1 MPHNRPSSSD
11 IHDKGRYNSS
21 KKFTEIVEDLNSISV
36 LDKTSESELS
46 QILSKKAMGCGVM
59 VVGGA
64 LILPALLFASEYGA
78 GGGVAFCVLLGMV
91 LLISAAFYNQYLS
104 NKSNEVSKDEF
115 SDYRYQVASELLPC
129 LGIDIDPNS
138 NLEINLNLK
147 ELPVIDST
155 GQNKKEKTNSPKGE
169 RQFVATLEP
178 ILTLVGRF
186 LDGTKFNFEITE
198 YTASY
203 GEWFY
208 YRAISGKTKTK
219 LRARKRTRWI
229 AKLRLRYKDKRY
241 DASSITIPDLEKF
254 VQMPQGARLK
264 KVKNGGSEVTLVSVT
279 DPVKQ
284 KTKLKLDK
292 NIEGAFQSMTECNGK
307 KTLLSSMSM
316 MTFLSLYQALNSCSK
331 KR

>member
-1 MPHNRPSSSD
+1 MSHNRSSTSNV
-11 IHDKGRYNSS
+11 HDEGRYYSS
-21 KKFTEIVEDLNSISV
+21 KKFSEIVEDLNSISV
-36 LDKTSESELS
+36 LDKTSESEIA
-46 QILSKKAMGCGVM
+46 QIKAKKAKGCWVM

-64 LILPALLFASEYGA
+64 LILPALVFATEYGA
-78 GGGVAFCVLLGMV
+78 GDFVVFLVLVALVLI
-91 LLISAAFYNQYLS
+91 ISAGIHNTLLT
-104 NKSNEVSKDEF
+104 NKSKEVSKDEF
-115 SDYRYQVASELLPC
+115 SDYRYQVASELIPC

-138 NLEINLNLK
+138 DLEINLNLK
-147 ELPVIDST
+147 EFPVIDAA
-155 GQNKKEKTNSPKGE
+155 GQNKKEKTNTPKGE
-169 RQFVATLEP
+169 RKFVATQEP

-186 LDGTKFNFEITE
+186 LDGTKFNFEIIE

-219 LRARKRTRWI
+219 LRARKRTRWT

-264 KVKNGGSEVTLVSVT
+264 KVKTGGSEVTLVSVT
-279 DPVKQ
+279 TPVKQ
-284 KTKLKLDK
+284 KTKRKLNR
-292 NIEGAFQSMTECNGK
+292 NIDGAFQSMTGYDGK

-331 KR
+331 KT